1 MIRRLLQESVPNLAE
16 KWASASR
23 QALIRDF
30 DEVKLG
36 FNEEMARK
44 EAERCLSCGCTA
56 FDRCDLKELSIGHDI
71 NLNKTGMGKSLSMKK
86 MHPIRQ

>member
-1 MIRRLLQESVPNLAE
+1 MEERQPESFT
-16 KWASASR
+16 
-23 QALIRDF
+23 RDF

-56 FDRCDLKELSIGHDI
+56 FDRCDLKRLSIENDI
-71 NLNKTGMGKSLSMKK
+71 NLNKTGMGKKPLYEKNVS
-86 MHPIRQ
+86 HPAINVDLK